1 VPTRGP
7 YQDLL
12 AQLELRIASEL
23 PRPASAGPEAPGADL
38 VKSPATE
45 MR

>member
-1 VPTRGP
+1 MPTRGP

-12 AQLELRIASEL
+12 ARLELRIASEL

-38 VKSPATE
+38 VKPPARE